1 MTTASRQGSASKST
15 KIAAKK
21 ATDTNQPK
29 QTQSNRRSV
38 STAMR
43 GMSLRMRVSV
53 LVMLTVGLT
62 LAVGSIVSYI
72 VVRDAVS
79 NRLDDDLYQRA
90 LFAANTDLGN
100 PNYLATSPDASALLY
115 ALGLKETIVTAD
127 GQMAEPM
134 STSLSLRDG
143 KTITVHPIAPVG
155 QPDLD
160 VAAGRSN
167 VNFHTVAESDG
178 TYRVISVRLGSGI
191 ALVLATSMAPTLATL
206 HTLGLVSVVVALVG
220 ILVAGTTGFFL
231 GRAALRP
238 VERLTVATEYIA
250 RTGDLQH
257 IDVTGDDELARLTT
271 SFNTM
276 LVALARSQDY
286 QRRLV
291 ADAGHELRTPL
302 TSIRTNL
309 DLLAQA
315 MAEPDNPRLSA
326 QDRVELMN
334 DVRAQMEELS
344 LLISDLVELS
354 RDERPEHAVE
364 QIDFGDVVERAV
376 QRVQRRAPAL
386 TYDVQLTPW
395 YLQGDPAAL
404 ERAVTNLLDNAA
416 KWSPPGGTVSVSL
429 REGALQ
435 VADQG
440 PGIADE
446 DLPHVFERFYR
457 SPESRMMPGS
467 GLGLAIVRQVTENHG
482 GRVAAARAPDGG
494 ALLGVWLPG
503 SSGPPSDTGADA
515 GTDQLSAGPLAMTPT
530 PNAPSG
536 SNGSAPPASAP

>member
-1 MTTASRQGSASKST
+1 VTTAAGPKPT
-15 KIAAKK
+15 EKAAKK
-21 ATDTNQPK
+21 AKARAKTTAGTEIERPGQDRPNG
-29 QTQSNRRSV
+29 RSV
-38 STAMR
+38 SAALH
-43 GMSLRMRVSV
+43 GMSVRARVSL

-72 VVRDAVS
+72 VVRNEIS
-79 NRLDDDLYQRA
+79 SRLDEDLFQRA
-90 LFAANTDLGN
+90 VFAANTQLGDA
-100 PNYLATSPDASALLY
+100 NYLANTPEASELLY
-115 ALGLKETIVTAD
+115 ALGLEETIVWAN
-127 GQMAEPM
+127 GRIAQPM
-134 STSLSLRDG
+134 SVPLTMRSNG
-143 KTITVHPIAPVG
+143 QTVTVHPTAPVG
-155 QPDLD
+155 QPELN
-160 VAAGRSN
+160 VAVGSLGQSIRT
-167 VNFHTVAESDG
+167 VNEADG
-178 TYRVISVRLGSGI
+178 AYRLIAVQLTPGV
-191 ALVLATSMAPTLATL
+191 ALVLATSMAPTQATL
-206 HTLGLVSVVVALVG
+206 HTLGFVSVLVG
-220 ILVAGTTGFFL
+220 VLGIAIAGTAGFFL

-250 RTGDLQH
+250 QTGDLRR
-257 IDVTGDDELARLTT
+257 IEVTGDDELARLTT

-276 LVALARSQDY
+276 LGALARSQEY

-326 QDRVELMN
+326 EDRVELMN

-354 RDERPEHAVE
+354 RDERPAHAVE
-364 QIDFGDVVERAV
+364 QIDFADIVERAV
-376 QRVQRRAPAL
+376 QRVQRRAPSL

-416 KWSPPGGTVSVSL
+416 KWSPPEGTVTVSL

-457 SPESRMMPGS
+457 SPEARTMPGS
-467 GLGLAIVRQVTENHG
+467 GLGLAIVRQVAENHG
-482 GRVAAARAPDGG
+482 GRVAAAHAPGGG

-503 SSGPPSDTGADA
+503 VSGPTLE
-515 GTDQLSAGPLAMTPT
+515 QQTPPASLPAAPT
-530 PNAPSG
+530 SAPSG
-536 SNGSAPPASAP
+536 SSGSAPAAEAP